1 MARQDLRATMRYKDQ
16 DHPTRAKRFGQA
28 LGARSVSKT
37 APLVSHTDPSFAPNP
52 LAQQVIAPRQRV
64 PFLPHVL
71 ELVFCLPPLQTHM
84 INAPTQQA
92 LLALMVHAAMADGD
106 KSQAERDFVRELSL
120 QLDEQGGAKQ
130 LAQAVQAAL
139 LGRLSAQQAA
149 AQLQDPMHRQL
160 AYEWAT
166 AVCHADG
173 LCSPAEAAFLQRLKT
188 DLQLSKA
195 EAEPEAT
202 THTQALARAAYAEE
216 AAAPLHA
223 PAAATALTV
232 ALTAAAAPSAPA
244 VPAAPAVDNA
254 AIDRSIL
261 NYAIL
266 NGALELLPQSWAS
279 MAIIPLQIKMVYR
292 VGQAHGVSLDQGH
305 IKEFIA
311 AAGVG
316 LTSQYIEE
324 FGRKLLGGLLGKA
337 GGKLLG
343 GLGSQATGMAFSFAS
358 TYALG
363 HLAKRYYAGGRVMST
378 DLLRQTYQGLLSSGK
393 TLQQQHLGDIQA
405 RASTLDAG
413 EVMRMVRG

>member
-1 MARQDLRATMRYKDQ
+1 M
-16 DHPTRAKRFGQA
+16 
-28 LGARSVSKT
+28 
-37 APLVSHTDPSFAPNP
+37 
-52 LAQQVIAPRQRV
+52 
-64 PFLPHVL
+64 
-71 ELVFCLPPLQTHM
+71 
-84 INAPTQQA
+84 NAPTQQA
-92 LLALMVHAAMADGD
+92 LLAILVHAAMADGD
-106 KSQAERDFVRELSL
+106 KSQAERDFVRDLSL
-120 QLDEQGGAKQ
+120 QLDEHGGAKQ

-149 AQLQDPMHRQL
+149 AQLQEPMHRQL

-188 DLQLSKA
+188 DLHLGG
-195 EAEPEAT
+195 AEPEAT
-202 THTQALARAAYAEE
+202 AHTQALAQAAYAEE
-216 AAAPLHA
+216 AAAPA
-223 PAAATALTV
+223 APIAPVTPAA
-232 ALTAAAAPSAPA
+232 S
-244 VPAAPAVDNA
+244 AAPAVDNA

-261 NYAIL
+261 HYAIL

-292 VGQAHGVSLDQGH
+292 VGVAHGVSLDQGH

-343 GLGSQATGMAFSFAS
+343 GLGSQATSMAFSFAS

-393 TLQQQHLGDIQA
+393 TLQQQHLGDIRA

>member
-1 MARQDLRATMRYKDQ
+1 
-16 DHPTRAKRFGQA
+16 
-28 LGARSVSKT
+28 
-37 APLVSHTDPSFAPNP
+37 
-52 LAQQVIAPRQRV
+52 
-64 PFLPHVL
+64 
-71 ELVFCLPPLQTHM
+71 M

-92 LLALMVHAAMADGD
+92 LLAIMVHAAMADGD
-106 KSQAERDFVRELSL
+106 KSQAERDFVRDLSL

-188 DLQLSKA
+188 DLQMGKS

-223 PAAATALTV
+223 PAAV
-232 ALTAAAAPSAPA
+232 AAQPSAPTA
-244 VPAAPAVDNA
+244 PTALAAAPAAPAVDNA

-292 VGQAHGVSLDQGH
+292 MGQAHGVSLDQGH

-324 FGRKLLGGLLGKA
+324 FGRKLLGGLIGKA

-343 GLGSQATGMAFSFAS
+343 GLTSQATGMAFSFAS

-378 DLLRQTYQGLLSSGK
+378 DLLRQTYQGLLGSGK
-393 TLQQQHLGDIQA
+393 TLQQQHLGDIRA